1 MVECLSSPSVFTYK
15 VHPSQVNLPAKV
27 LCSGWHL
34 DNAQRTGEGQGAEEV
49 VEWVSCSRGLA
60 ETTSWSFGQAAGGIR
75 DFSPWI
81 RDPTCAPAVEVQ
93 SLNYWTD
100 KEVPQHLL
108 PFQEVFWMLSC
119 NVSAYISFAIS
130 SFKEGWKIEYFQVG
144 TLINQI
150 SQNSSTKEE
159 TGRHWLVD
167 SLYHIS
173 TVIFKRNRMALQ

>member
-1 MVECLSSPSVFTYK
+1 MKRERDMKDRQANSPHLLPLLSKKF
-15 VHPSQVNLPAKV
+15 
-27 LCSGWHL
+27 
-34 DNAQRTGEGQGAEEV
+34 
-49 VEWVSCSRGLA
+49 
-60 ETTSWSFGQAAGGIR
+60 FGQAAGGIR

-130 SFKEGWKIEYFQVG
+130 SFKEG
-144 TLINQI
+144 
-150 SQNSSTKEE
+150 
-159 TGRHWLVD
+159 
-167 SLYHIS
+167 
-173 TVIFKRNRMALQ
+173 